1 LAKKAKYA
9 KTIKNVNVKSL
20 KSGAKKAGKAA
31 FKKVEDEAKATD
43 AKRLRYLTKKYGK
56 QQA

>member
-1 LAKKAKYA
+1 LKKKAKYA

-31 FKKVEDEAKATD
+31 FKKVENEVKKTD
-43 AKRLRYLTKKYGK
+43 AKRLKFLTK
-56 QQA
+56 